1 METSIRTYLFHTHVH
16 ISPCLYMCMFQLDYS
31 VLASCN
37 LYIPIIIRLYVS
49 VPRRLMYTHL
59 WPHVQGSLFQY
70 SYVSILLINT
80 LIPCSYKPI
89 ESLDSTPLPNCALF
103 NTVFIRTHSIHI
115 NTYSCVHVFT
125 KTVLNKIKRI
135 NVNKWIWN
143 KICIYACLEYA
154 IKLKI
159 YIYIYIYLSY
169 TAVLQTTGPS
179 WFLNIGL
186 IKQSKHIW
194 QYQCDI
200 NTKQNTRW
208 YLCHISR
215 KQITA
220 VNCRFKTRGVP
231 NSDAFPVHLEL
242 SKLSERGFLPC
253 QDLPKREN
261 VGLLCGAN
269 QTIALSPNPIMHK
282 PT

>member
-59 WPHVQGSLFQY
+59 WPHVRGSLFQY

-125 KTVLNKIKRI
+125 KTVLNKIKRR

-143 KICIYACLEYA
+143 KICIYACLEYT

-159 YIYIYIYLSY
+159 YIYIYIFKLYR
-169 TAVLQTTGPS
+169 GPANYRTVMIS
-179 WFLNIGL
+179 QYWFN
-186 IKQSKHIW
+186 
-194 QYQCDI
+194 
-200 NTKQNTRW
+200 NTKQTHVAISMW
-208 YLCHISR
+208 YQHKAKYTVIFMSYLQETNHC
-215 KQITA
+215 
-220 VNCRFKTRGVP
+220 G
-231 NSDAFPVHLEL
+231 EL
-242 SKLSERGFLPC
+242 
-253 QDLPKREN
+253 
-261 VGLLCGAN
+261 
-269 QTIALSPNPIMHK
+269 
-282 PT
+282 

>member
-1 METSIRTYLFHTHVH
+1 MLF
-16 ISPCLYMCMFQLDYS
+16 D
-31 VLASCN
+31 
-37 LYIPIIIRLYVS
+37 
-49 VPRRLMYTHL
+49 
-59 WPHVQGSLFQY
+59 
-70 SYVSILLINT
+70 
-80 LIPCSYKPI
+80 
-89 ESLDSTPLPNCALF
+89 
-103 NTVFIRTHSIHI
+103 TVFIRIHSIHI
-115 NTYSCVHVFT
+115 NTYPCLLFFT
-125 KTVLNKIKRI
+125 KTVLNRNTK
-135 NVNKWIWN
+135 N
-143 KICIYACLEYA
+143 EYEKNA
-154 IKLKI
+154 YMSTMCNQNENIHK
-159 YIYIYIYLSY
+159 YIYMSY
-169 TAVLQTTGPS
+169 TTVLRTPGPS
-179 WFLNIGL
+179 WFPNLGL

-200 NTKQNTRW
+200 NAKQHTRW

-220 VNCRFKTRGVP
+220 VNCRFKTRGVS

-269 QTIALSPNPIMHK
+269 QIIALSPNPIMHK